1 MFGRGAGRRVRQ
13 SAGLGKLRQTKVEG
27 ETLELLEVVVVDV
40 LHGVAKGEVRLELTR
55 LDFGDLGERR
65 GFVFLI
71 FVFRMA

>member
-13 SAGLGKLRQTKVEG
+13 SAGFGKLRQTKVEG

-40 LHGVAKGEVRLELTR
+40 LHGVAKGEVRLELAR